1 MADRL
6 VEIPCEGRGLVP
18 FHPKRVPHLFT
29 DVLVLGGGIAG
40 IRAALAVD
48 SSLRTVV
55 VTKDVLQQS
64 NSVYA
69 QGGIAGV
76 LDPLDDF
83 ASHAADTISAGK
95 GLCHSGI
102 VDLVVREAPQR
113 IQELVGFGAEFD
125 RVGDN
130 LALTLEGGHSH
141 ARVAHALGDA
151 TGQEVMRAM
160 TRLVQSQ
167 QHIDFWEKTFILDL
181 LTEGGTCRGA
191 LVWNANHG
199 RTFVWAKQTILCTG
213 GAGALYRETTNP
225 PIATADGHAAAL
237 RAGCELRDMEFMQFH
252 PTVLYIAGSSRHL
265 ITEAVRGEGAHLLD
279 CRGHRFMQDYNS
291 SGELAPRDVVSQ
303 AITEQMARTAHPCV
317 YLDLS
322 PIGRE
327 RVKLRFPHI
336 SRVCADFGL
345 DLARDRVPVR
355 PGAHYMIGGVI
366 TDEEGRTNL
375 ENLWAAGEVTSSG
388 LHGANRLASNSLLEG
403 LVFGLRCGRNASS
416 SAEGM
421 SDRFSV
427 PAVEWQAEREVP
439 AGHEQL
445 DIPDLKN
452 SLRSLMGRSVG
463 IVRNE
468 RELSA
473 ACRQL
478 DFWTGYVC
486 RRDLSDPSGWEL
498 QNMLLAARAMAAA
511 ALERRESRGVH
522 ARSDFPEAQ
531 ESQRN
536 HIVVRREQ

>member
-1 MADRL
+1 
-6 VEIPCEGRGLVP
+6 
-18 FHPKRVPHLFT
+18 
-29 DVLVLGGGIAG
+29 
-40 IRAALAVD
+40 
-48 SSLRTVV
+48 
-55 VTKDVLQQS
+55 
-64 NSVYA
+64 
-69 QGGIAGV
+69 
-76 LDPLDDF
+76 
-83 ASHAADTISAGK
+83 
-95 GLCHSGI
+95 
-102 VDLVVREAPQR
+102 
-113 IQELVGFGAEFD
+113 
-125 RVGDN
+125 
-130 LALTLEGGHSH
+130 
-141 ARVAHALGDA
+141 
-151 TGQEVMRAM
+151 
-160 TRLVQSQ
+160 
-167 QHIDFWEKTFILDL
+167 
-181 LTEGGTCRGA
+181 
-191 LVWNANHG
+191 
-199 RTFVWAKQTILCTG
+199 
-213 GAGALYRETTNP
+213 
-225 PIATADGHAAAL
+225 
-237 RAGCELRDMEFMQFH
+237 MEFMQFH

-265 ITEAVRGEGAHLLD
+265 ITEAVRGEGAHLVD
-279 CRGHRFMQDYNS
+279 CRGHRFMHDFHP

-303 AITEQMARTAHPCV
+303 AITEQMSRTAHPCV

-366 TDEEGRTNL
+366 TDEEGSTNL

-403 LVFGLRCGRNASS
+403 LVFGLRCGRNAS
-416 SAEGM
+416 AAAQGM

-427 PAVEWQAEREVP
+427 PAVEWQGERAVP
-439 AGHEQL
+439 VGHEQL

-468 RELSA
+468 QELDA

-486 RRDLSDPSGWEL
+486 RRDLNDPSGWEL

-522 ARSDFPEAQ
+522 ARSDFPEAL